1 MFIGVDPFL
10 GLAGKGLMR
19 SSWGSSPVGRGAE
32 LIQQVD
38 VSEFIL
44 LRGQNVA
51 KELELT

>member
-19 SSWGSSPVGRGAE
+19 SPWGSSPVGGE
-32 LIQQVD
+32 LIQRVD